1 MNNMSDYKPSLG
13 GNGKSTP
20 HFYDETERQ
29 VSWRDYVRILY
40 RGRWIII
47 VSFALVMLATVFVTF
62 TTEPVYQASAKL
74 MIEKK
79 SGMGESLF
87 DFTSIMKKESMIN
100 NQVEIL
106 KSRSLAEDVIRRLQ
120 ISTEANRLRILGNK
134 PPDGNEKGN
143 IFKSIRKYLKSKKN
157 EEDLPPSFDDMVKSL
172 RASIEVNPIRDTDMI
187 TISVTAPSPF
197 EAEYLTNA
205 VANSYKLYNRHQ
217 SQAEVRQ
224 VKNFLEKQLSQYQN
238 DLSQS
243 EEALKN
249 YKEKA
254 KVVALDKETEELVG
268 KIAEVETLYNG
279 AKTDMEAAQQR
290 LAFIDKQLREQNINI
305 DVESI
310 SSIPYLDELKKKIA
324 EKEASLS
331 MYLAEIIE
339 KKAASY
345 ENTQREI
352 DRQKSQIEALKGK
365 FKEEVTKVAAA
376 KFVDPAQMAG
386 SLFNSK
392 IEVETEIQALR
403 PKVAAFQRIMEKYN
417 AELDALPEKSLKLA
431 RLMRTAQVDE
441 KIFIMLQEKYQE
453 SRITEVGQLGN
464 VRIID
469 YGKAPKFPIKPK
481 KKMNLLLGILIGLGL
496 GVGIA
501 FLMDYIDNSV
511 RSVEDVE
518 SLGLPL
524 VATIPFIKLE
534 QTNGTIRK
542 HITIDDPEVA
552 DINERLV
559 THLKPKSPVSEA
571 YRTLRTNILFSAP
584 DKPKKVVVVTSS
596 GPKEGKSTSVSNLAI
611 TFAQMGTRTLLVDA
625 DLRRSVIHKLFGL
638 DKRLGLTNILV
649 GRSTLSEAVQR
660 VEDLPHLDVLT
671 SGIIPPNPA
680 ELLGSETMKRFIEEA
695 REKYEIILLDA
706 PPVIAVTDPSV
717 LAPLVDGVVLVI
729 RSAKAQR
736 DAVMHAVE
744 QLRRVKAPLMG
755 ALLNSIQ
762 ASNVYGSYYY
772 YYHYH
777 YYYGADGEKKKQK
790 SRRKRKKH
798 ASSY

>member
-1 MNNMSDYKPSLG
+1 MNNVSDYKPSLG
-13 GNGKSTP
+13 GNGKSP
-20 HFYDETERQ
+20 ARFYDENERQ
-29 VSWRDYVRILY
+29 VSWRDYIRILY
-40 RGRWIII
+40 RGRWVIIA
-47 VSFALVMLATVFVTF
+47 SFILVIMATIFVTF

-74 MIEKK
+74 MIEQKN
-79 SGMGESLF
+79 GMGESLF
-87 DFTSIMKKESMIN
+87 DFTSMMKKESMIN

-106 KSRSLAEDVIRRLQ
+106 KSRSLAEDVIHRLQ
-120 ISTEANRLRILGNK
+120 ISPEANKLRILGNK
-134 PPDGNEKGN
+134 PIDGDGSDN
-143 IFKSIRKYLKSKKN
+143 IFKKIKSALRRKTQ
-157 EEDLPPSFDDMVKSL
+157 EVDAPPSFDGMVKAL
-172 RASIEVNPIRDTDMI
+172 RGSIEVNPIRDTDMI
-187 TISVTAPSPF
+187 TISITAPSPF

-205 VANSYKLYNRHQ
+205 VANSYKLYNQHQ

-224 VKNFLEKQLSQYQN
+224 VKNFLQKQLDQYQR
-238 DLSQS
+238 DLAQS
-243 EEALKN
+243 EEALKD
-249 YKEKA
+249 YQEKA
-254 KVVALDKETEELVG
+254 NVVALDKETEELVG
-268 KIAEVETLYNG
+268 KIAEIETLYNG
-279 AKTDMEAAQQR
+279 AKTDMEAAKER
-290 LAFIDKQLREQNINI
+290 LAFIDKQLREQNISI

-310 SSIPYLDELKKKIA
+310 SSIPYLDELKRKIA
-324 EKEASLS
+324 EKEANLS
-331 MYLAEIIE
+331 MYLAKAIE
-339 KKAASY
+339 KNAGSY
-345 ENTQREI
+345 KYTQKEI
-352 DRQKSQIEALKGK
+352 DEQKSQIEALKAK
-365 FKEEVTKVAAA
+365 FKEEVAKVAAA

-386 SLFNSK
+386 SLFNNK

-403 PKVAAFQRIMEKYN
+403 PKVDAFHRILEKYN

-469 YGKAPKFPIKPK
+469 YGKAPEYPIKPK

-501 FLMDYIDNSV
+501 FLLDYIDNSV

-518 SLGLPL
+518 GLGLPL
-524 VATIPFIKLE
+524 VATIPFIKPE
-534 QTNGTIRK
+534 QTNGTHK
-542 HITIDDPEVA
+542 KTKIDDPEVA

-559 THLKPKSPVSEA
+559 THLRPKSPVSEA
-571 YRTLRTNILFSAP
+571 YRTLRTNILFSSP
-584 DKPKKVVVVTSS
+584 GKPKKAFVVTSS
-596 GPKEGKSTSVSNLAI
+596 GPKEGKSTSISNLAI

-625 DLRRSVIHKLFGL
+625 DLRRPVIHKLFGL

-660 VEDLPHLDVLT
+660 VESLPHLDVLT

-680 ELLGSETMKRFIEEA
+680 ELLGSEAMQFFLDEA

-706 PPVIAVTDPSV
+706 PPIIAVTDPSV
-717 LAPLVDGVVLVI
+717 LAPLVDGVILVI
-729 RSAKAQR
+729 RSAQAQR
-736 DAVMHAVE
+736 DAVMHAME
-744 QLRRVKAPLMG
+744 QLQRVNAPLLG

-790 SRRKRKKH
+790 ARRKRKKR
-798 ASSY
+798 ANSY

>member
-1 MNNMSDYKPSLG
+1 MNDLKPSLG
-13 GNGKSTP
+13 GNGRLP
-20 HFYDETERQ
+20 ERVYDEAVRQ
-29 VSWRDYVRILY
+29 VNWRDYIRILY
-40 RGRWIII
+40 NGRWVIIA
-47 VSFALVMLATVFVTF
+47 SFALVIMATIYVTF
-62 TTEPVYQASAKL
+62 ATEPIYQSSAVM
-74 MIEKK
+74 MIEQKN
-79 SGMGESLF
+79 SMGESLF
-87 DFTSIMKKESMIN
+87 DFTSMMKKETMIN

-120 ISTEANRLRILGNK
+120 MSPEAHRLRILGNK
-134 PPDGNEKGN
+134 PLDENANNN
-143 IFKSIRKYLKSKKN
+143 IFKSIKKFLQSEKN
-157 EEDLPPSFDDMVKSL
+157 DKDLLPSFEEMVKSL
-172 RASIEVNPIRDTDMI
+172 RERIEVNPIRDTDMI

-197 EAEYLTNA
+197 EAEYLANA
-205 VANSYKLYNRHQ
+205 LANSYKLYNQHQ

-224 VKNFLEKQLSQYQN
+224 VKNFLEKQLNQYQN
-238 DLSQS
+238 DLSRS
-243 EEALKN
+243 EEALKD

-254 KVVALDKETEELVG
+254 NVVALDKETEELVG

-279 AKTDMEAAQQR
+279 AKTDMEAEQQR

-305 DVESI
+305 DIESI

-339 KKAASY
+339 KKAESY
-345 ENTQREI
+345 ENTQKEI
-352 DRQKSQIEALKGK
+352 DRQKSQIEALKAK
-365 FKEEVTKVAAA
+365 FKEEVVKVAAA

-386 SLFNSK
+386 SLFNNK

-403 PKVAAFQRIMEKYN
+403 PKVEAFHRIMEKYN

-464 VRIID
+464 VRVID
-469 YGKAPKFPIKPK
+469 YGKAPEFPIKPK

-501 FLMDYIDNSV
+501 FLLDYIDFSI
-511 RSVEDVE
+511 RSIEDVE
-518 SLGLPL
+518 SLGLSL
-524 VATIPFIKLE
+524 VATIPFIE
-534 QTNGTIRK
+534 QGQTNGTLKKRIK
-542 HITIDDPEVA
+542 IDDPEVA

-584 DKPKKVVVVTSS
+584 DRPIKVVVFTSS

-611 TFAQMGTRTLLVDA
+611 TFAQMGTRTLLIDA
-625 DLRRSVIHKLFGL
+625 DLRRPVIHKLFGL

-660 VEDLPHLDVLT
+660 VEELPNLDVLT

-680 ELLGSETMKRFIEEA
+680 ELLGSEAMKRLLDQA
-695 REKYEIILLDA
+695 REKYEMILLDA
-706 PPVIAVTDPSV
+706 PPIIAVTDPSV
-717 LAPLVDGVVLVI
+717 LVHLVDGVILVI
-729 RSAKAQR
+729 RSAQAQR
-736 DAVMHAVE
+736 DAVKHSVE
-744 QLRRVKAPLMG
+744 QLHRVNAPLIG
-755 ALLNSIQ
+755 VLLNSIE
-762 ASNVYGSYYY
+762 AKIVYGSYYY

-777 YYYGADGEKKKQK
+777 YYYGADGDKKKQK
-790 SRRKRKKH
+790 SRRKGKKRTN
-798 ASSY
+798 SY